1 MDLSIYRN
9 TKFGSRQ
16 SVSVDVLI
24 SKRRRKVCSIKSF
37 ESWGHC
43 AAVSGDPTALKP
55 QTQTIHVPPF
65 QSRLVTQRT
74 GFREGRNCTSS
85 KYKVALWNSQI
96 FASIFHVWFFFHLS
110 ITHFWV
116 LSLSLA
122 IDINWHRD
130 KAKIMN
136 CDYQK
141 LYRNHLIRTY
151 ELELEAILREK
162 YLMINSVVEFQ
173 KIR

>member
-1 MDLSIYRN
+1 MYDFFSIYRYY
-9 TKFGSRQ
+9 
-16 SVSVDVLI
+16 I
-24 SKRRRKVCSIKSF
+24 F
-37 ESWGHC
+37 EYYHC
-43 AAVSGDPTALKP
+43 
-55 QTQTIHVPPF
+55 
-65 QSRLVTQRT
+65 
-74 GFREGRNCTSS
+74 
-85 KYKVALWNSQI
+85 
-96 FASIFHVWFFFHLS
+96 
-110 ITHFWV
+110 HF
-116 LSLSLA
+116 LA